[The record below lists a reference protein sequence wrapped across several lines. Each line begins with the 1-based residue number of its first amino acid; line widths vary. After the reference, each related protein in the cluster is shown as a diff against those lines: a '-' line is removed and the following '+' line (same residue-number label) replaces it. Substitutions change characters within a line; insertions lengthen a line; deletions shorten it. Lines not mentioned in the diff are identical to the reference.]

1 MTKNCDKSILV
12 IYLDVEN
19 VSRQHARLEMVEVLE
34 YTKGA
39 FNPMSED
46 DSMVILVFPSDRT
59 EVKLFN
65 PNCLNV
71 TDEEI
76 KEVEEHIKNINEKD
90 EYEKD

>member
-1 MTKNCDKSILV
+1 
-12 IYLDVEN
+12 
-19 VSRQHARLEMVEVLE
+19 MVEVLE
-34 YTKGA
+34 YTKRA

-65 PNCLNV
+65 LNCLNV

>member
-19 VSRQHARLEMVEVLE
+19 FSRGQMVEVLE
-34 YTKGA
+34 YTKRA

-65 PNCLNV
+65 LNCLNV

-76 KEVEEHIKNINEKD
+76 KEVEEHIKNIKEKD